1 MWFAVDSFVEIRKF
15 ILQKNTL
22 TPKSGIN
29 YISNGVEICISF
41 SQYA

>member
-22 TPKSGIN
+22 PTKSGIN
-29 YISNGVEICISF
+29 YISDGVEICISF
-41 SQYA
+41 TKYA